1 MVCRPKRSQKQKY
14 TQIPSLGLS
23 ENRKNLI
30 VYTQV
35 ALEKVMLVLLSQFL
49 RADIGCFR
57 DVILG
62 AMVAISHDIQFCEAL
77 EPTHIARVD
86 TDGSV
91 TISLCINGDLGS
103 APKPKAQATASAN
116 SKGKKKPPSTNVTT
130 MTKPVRAYGGAAHAK
145 PESSPDPKRVQQVFV

>member
-1 MVCRPKRSQKQKY
+1 MVLKTKMSSN
-14 TQIPSLGLS
+14 TQPRVIKKC
-23 ENRKNLI
+23 KNFI
-30 VYTQV
+30 VYIQIV
-35 ALEKVMLVLLSQFL
+35 LEKVILVLLSQFL
-49 RADIGCFR
+49 RANIGCFR

-91 TISLCINGDLGS
+91 TISLCISGDLGA
-103 APKPKAQATASAN
+103 APKPKAQVTASAN
-116 SKGKKKPPSTNVTT
+116 SKGKKKLPSTNVTN

-145 PESSPDPKRVQQVFV
+145 PASPPDPKRVQQVFV